1 VGVNHSEGTTE
12 GRLGQGP
19 SISSGATEPHLTK
32 RRSIQP
38 LCFHWSLSSGASNPT
53 RVNACEPAGA
63 SQAPVNL
70 CYLHVHKFTPSPALI
85 PQPDSSGPY
94 CLRKRIKIELEDED
108 GTKYTLA
115 LEGKVSR
122 DKLMKA
128 AEMLEI
134 MDVPLESGRERLM
147 DQSTFFGRIQGLI
160 ESAFAS
166 GDFSSSDVA
175 REFEEKFSQ
184 PIRLSTVAT
193 YLSRLVEKDYLRR
206 EKFGNSWVYR
216 RAYLKTGQ
224 LAER

>member
-1 VGVNHSEGTTE
+1 M
-12 GRLGQGP
+12 
-19 SISSGATEPHLTK
+19 GAGL
-32 RRSIQP
+32 
-38 LCFHWSLSSGASNPT
+38 A
-53 RVNACEPAGA
+53 
-63 SQAPVNL
+63 
-70 CYLHVHKFTPSPALI
+70 
-85 PQPDSSGPY
+85 

-134 MDVPLESGRERLM
+134 MDVPLEAGRERPA

-160 ESAFAS
+160 DTAFAA

-175 REFEEKFSQ
+175 REFEEKFNR
-184 PIRLSTVAT
+184 PVRLSMVST